1 VYKAKWNATGTYVAL
16 KVVPLHVE
24 QEGVPTSALRE
35 ISLLREL
42 QHPCVV
48 SLLDIQYATASNV
61 RDLAASSCVA
71 RACLHYTA
79 AHVLHRND
87 ITALTEVLYRAAVW
101 HYAGALPCL

>member
-1 VYKAKWNATGTYVAL
+1 VFKAKWDVTGTWVAL

-24 QEGVPTSALRE
+24 QEGVPSSALRE

-61 RDLAASSCVA
+61 RDLAVLRVHVCFQA
-71 RACLHYTA
+71 LHVSRTKLQQLIY
-79 AHVLHRND
+79 
-87 ITALTEVLYRAAVW
+87 
-101 HYAGALPCL
+101 